1 MNTIGRMVNAG
12 TPGLDQQAIQEIAM
26 SNARRM
32 VERETALTLSTAA
45 SPFGCC
51 NFFDSC
57 ADEIFSLYYKGTLDL
72 LDWMGFNVSDECYRV
87 IHFIE
92 WVRPEQSAG
101 ADTAGYISDP
111 CTDPNGI
118 EFGTCTLSVED
129 FGRYGREGPARDIM
143 IPEKYCKTRP
153 RYFLDGT
160 PVQTESMW
168 DMTFTMDQIL
178 NDIRVALITGN
189 STTAGQFDGLQ
200 RWVRT
205 GYDCQ
210 GLNSYVLNWNNN
222 SMDGGGGITLN
233 GAATNPGFNI
243 VDWLLDL
250 HRNIMQRISWS
261 PLLRN
266 QTLQTGDMILV
277 MPTFMTRCLL
287 DYFACWSV
295 CPGAQYE
302 EIQKN
307 LREINDFR
315 FALNGGMFGNGQ
327 ISLDGHTIPLLGYDW
342 GLING
347 PTRGDMY
354 LLTGAIG
361 SQRIWEGEHLSAETA
376 LSRIPVNLAGRF
388 ESSDGGRV
396 LVKMVS
402 DNECYQIRQWIHP
415 RLWCMAPWA
424 QVRIQNVVC
433 QTPSGPLSPNPAD
446 TSFFITSSFDP
457 AVCP

>member
-1 MNTIGRMVNAG
+1 MNLANAPMQNWGSPQPYLPQNQYQQMV
-12 TPGLDQQAIQEIAM
+12 T
-26 SNARRM
+26 
-32 VERETALTLSTAA
+32 RETSLTLSTNA

-57 ADEIFSLYYKGTLDL
+57 TDEIFSLYYKGKLDL
-72 LDWMGFNVSDECYRV
+72 LDWMGFNPTDECYRV
-87 IHFIE
+87 ISFIE
-92 WVRPEQSAG
+92 YVRPAQSGG

-111 CTDPNGI
+111 CADPNGI
-118 EFGTCTLSVED
+118 EFGSCNLSVSD
-129 FGRYGREGPARDIM
+129 FGRYGRRGPSRDVM

-153 RYFLDGT
+153 RYFLDGS
-160 PVQTESMW
+160 PVTSEWMW
-168 DMTFTMDQIL
+168 DATFTMDQIL
-178 NDIRVALITGN
+178 NDVRVALITGN
-189 STTAGQFDGLQ
+189 ATTTGQFDGLQ
-200 RWVRT
+200 RWVKT

-222 SMDGGGGITLN
+222 SMDGGAGITLN
-233 GAATNPGFNI
+233 GAATPSTFNI
-243 VDWLLDL
+243 IDWLLDL
-250 HRNIMQRISWS
+250 HRNIMQRINWS
-261 PLLRN
+261 PTLSN
-266 QTLQTGDMILV
+266 QQMQTGDMILL

-287 DYFACWSV
+287 DFFACWSV

-315 FALNGGMFGNGQ
+315 WSLNGGMFGNGQ

-354 LLTGAIG
+354 LLTGAVG
-361 SQRIWEGEHLSAETA
+361 SQRIWEGEHLSAQTA
-376 LSRIPVNLAGRF
+376 LSRLPGNLQGRF
-388 ESSDGGRV
+388 ESSDNGRV
-396 LVKMVS
+396 LMKTVS
-402 DNECYQIRQWIHP
+402 DNECYQVREWIHP
-415 RLWCMAPWA
+415 RLWCSAPWA

-446 TSFFITSSFDP
+446 TSFFITSSFTQ
-457 AVCP
+457 AACP

>member
-1 MNTIGRMVNAG
+1 METFGQMVNNG
-12 TPGLDQQAIQEIAM
+12 SPHVQQQMVQGQQMIQ
-26 SNARRM
+26 
-32 VERETALTLSTAA
+32 RETALTVSTVA

-51 NFFDSC
+51 DFFDSC
-57 ADEIFSLYYKGTLDL
+57 TDEIFSLYFKGKLDL
-72 LDWMGFNVSDECYRV
+72 LDWMGFNVSDECKRS
-87 IHFIE
+87 IAFIE
-92 WVRPEQSAG
+92 WVRPEQSSG
-101 ADTAGYISDP
+101 SDTDGFINDP
-111 CTDPNGI
+111 CEDPNGI

-129 FGRYGREGPARDIM
+129 FGRYGREGRVRDVM
-143 IPEKYCKTRP
+143 IPEKFCKTRP

-160 PVQTESMW
+160 PVTTEAMW
-168 DMTFTMDQIL
+168 DMMFTMDQIL
-178 NDIRVALITGN
+178 NDIRVDLIVGN
-189 STTAGQFDGLQ
+189 KTNNVGQFDGLQ
-200 RWVRT
+200 QWVAT
-205 GYDCQ
+205 DYDCQ

-222 SMDGGGGITLN
+222 SMDGGAGITLN

-261 PLLRN
+261 PVLAN
-266 QTLQTGDMILV
+266 QAMQTGDMILL

-287 DYFACWSV
+287 DFFACWSV
-295 CPGAQYE
+295 CPGAQFE

-315 FALNGGMFGNGQ
+315 FSLNGGMFGHGQ
-327 ISLDGHTIPLLGYDW
+327 ISLDGHTIPLLAYDW

-354 LLTGAIG
+354 LLTGQIG

-376 LSRIPVNLAGRF
+376 VGRLPGSLSGRF
-388 ESSDGGRV
+388 ESTDGGRV
-396 LVKMVS
+396 LVKSVS
-402 DNECYQIRQWIHP
+402 DNECYQIRQWMHP

-446 TSFFITSSFDP
+446 TSFFITSSFE
-457 AVCP
+457 AANCP

>member
-1 MNTIGRMVNAG
+1 MNTFAPMTNAG
-12 TPGLDQQAIQEIAM
+12 SPYAQQQMIQGM
-26 SNARRM
+26 QMRGGM
-32 VERETALTLSTAA
+32 VQRETALTLSNQA

-57 ADEIFSLYYKGTLDL
+57 TDEIFSLYYRGVLDL
-72 LDWMGFNVSDECYRV
+72 LDWMGFNPTDVCNRTV
-87 IHFIE
+87 QFIE
-92 WVRPEQSAG
+92 YVRPEQVQR
-101 ADTAGYISDP
+101 ADTAGYISEP
-111 CTDPNGI
+111 CADPNGI
-118 EFGTCTLSVED
+118 EFGACSLSVD
-129 FGRYGREGPARDIM
+129 HFGRYGRRGPSRDVM

-160 PVQTESMW
+160 PVTSEAMW
-168 DMTFTMDQIL
+168 DMLFTMDQIL
-178 NDIRVALITGN
+178 NDIRVHLITGN
-189 STTAGQFDGLQ
+189 HATPGQFDGLQ
-200 RWVRT
+200 QWVKT
-205 GYDCQ
+205 GYSCQ

-222 SMDGGGGITLN
+222 PMAGGAGITLN

-266 QTLQTGDMILV
+266 QAMQTGDMILL

-287 DYFACWSV
+287 DFFACWSV

-315 FALNGGMFGNGQ
+315 FSLNGGMFGHGQ

-354 LLTGAIG
+354 LLTSAIG
-361 SQRIWEGEHLSAETA
+361 SQRVWEGEHLSAQTA
-376 LSRIPVNLAGRF
+376 LNRLPGDMGSSMGF
-388 ESSDGGRV
+388 ESRDDGRV
-396 LVKMVS
+396 LLKIVS
-402 DNECYQIRQWIHP
+402 DNECYQVREWMHP

-433 QTPSGPLSPNPAD
+433 QTPSGPLSPNPSD
-446 TSFFITSSFDP
+446 TSFFITSSFEP
-457 AVCP
+457 AECP

>member
-1 MNTIGRMVNAG
+1 MNPLRQMVNNG
-12 TPGLDQQAIQEIAM
+12 SPQMQQQ
-26 SNARRM
+26 M
-32 VERETALTLSTAA
+32 VQGMEMVQRETALTVSTAA

-51 NFFDSC
+51 DFFDDC
-57 ADEIFSLYYKGTLDL
+57 ADEIFSLYFKGTLDL
-72 LDWMGFNVSDECYRV
+72 LDWMGFNPTDECFRV
-87 IHFIE
+87 MHFIE

-101 ADTAGYISDP
+101 ADTAGYIGNP
-111 CTDPNGI
+111 CDDPNGI
-118 EFGTCTLSVED
+118 EFGSCSLSVED
-129 FGRYGREGPARDIM
+129 FGRYGRETPAREVM
-143 IPEKYCKTRP
+143 IPEKFCKTRP
-153 RYFLDGT
+153 RYFLDGS
-160 PVQTESMW
+160 PVTTETMW
-168 DMTFTMDQIL
+168 DMIFTMDQML

-189 STTAGQFDGLQ
+189 TATPGQFDGLQ

-210 GLNSYVLNWNNN
+210 GLNSYVLDWNNN
-222 SMDGGGGITLN
+222 SMDGGAGVTLN
-233 GAATNPGFNI
+233 GAATNPFNI
-243 VDWLLDL
+243 VEWLLDL
-250 HRNIMQRISWS
+250 HRNIMQRIGWS
-261 PLLRN
+261 PVLSN
-266 QTLQTGDMILV
+266 QAMQTGDMILL

-287 DYFACWSV
+287 DFFACWSV

-315 FALNGGMFGNGQ
+315 FSLNGGMFGDGQ

-354 LLTGAIG
+354 LLTGQIG
-361 SQRIWEGEHLSAETA
+361 AQRIWEGEHLSAETA
-376 LSRIPVNLAGRF
+376 ISRLHPSLADRF
-388 ESSDGGRV
+388 GSTDGGRV
-396 LVKMVS
+396 LVKSVS
-402 DNECYQIRQWIHP
+402 DNECYQIRQWMHP
-415 RLWCMAPWA
+415 RLWCQAPWM

-446 TSFFITSSFDP
+446 SSFYITSSFTP

>member
-1 MNTIGRMVNAG
+1 MAPMQNAFTPQGGAYGQAAYQQMV
-12 TPGLDQQAIQEIAM
+12 Q
-26 SNARRM
+26 
-32 VERETALTLSTAA
+32 REASLTLGTQA

-57 ADEIFSLYYKGTLDL
+57 SDEIFSLYYKGKLDL
-72 LDWMGFNVSDECYRV
+72 LDWMGFNPTDECYRV
-87 IHFIE
+87 INFIE
-92 WVRPEQSAG
+92 YVRPEQSGG

-111 CTDPNGI
+111 CADPHGV
-118 EFGTCTLSVED
+118 EFGSCSLSVED
-129 FGRYGREGPARDIM
+129 FGRYGRQGPVRDVM

-153 RYFLDGT
+153 RYMLDGS
-160 PVQTESMW
+160 PVQSEWLW
-168 DMTFTMDQIL
+168 DATFTMDQIL
-178 NDIRVALITGN
+178 NDIRVAMITGN
-189 STTAGQFDGLQ
+189 KTTTGQFDGLQ

-210 GLNSYVLNWNNN
+210 GLNSYVVNWNNN
-222 SMDGGGGITLN
+222 PMDGGAGITLN
-233 GAATNPGFNI
+233 GAATPAGFNI

-261 PLLRN
+261 PVLSN
-266 QTLQTGDMILV
+266 QTMQTGDMILL

-287 DYFACWSV
+287 DFFACWSV

-315 FALNGGMFGNGQ
+315 WSLNGGMFGNGQ

-354 LLTGAIG
+354 LLTGSVG
-361 SQRIWEGEHLSAETA
+361 SQRIWEGEHLSATTA
-376 LSRIPVNLAGRF
+376 LSRLPDGLQGRF
-388 ESSDGGRV
+388 ESSDNGRV
-396 LVKMVS
+396 LMKTVS
-402 DNECYQIRQWIHP
+402 DNECYQVREWMHP
-415 RLWCMAPWA
+415 RLWCMAPWM

-433 QTPSGPLSPNPAD
+433 RTPTGPLSPNPAD
-446 TSFFITSSFDP
+446 TSFFITSSFTQ
-457 AVCP
+457 AACP

>member
-1 MNTIGRMVNAG
+1 MDVIGQMVNNG
-12 TPGLDQQAIQEIAM
+12 SPHMQQQMVQGQQMIQ
-26 SNARRM
+26 
-32 VERETALTLSTAA
+32 RETALTISTAA

-51 NFFDSC
+51 DFFDSC
-57 ADEIFSLYYKGTLDL
+57 TDEIFSLYFKGKLDL
-72 LDWMGFNVSDECYRV
+72 LDWMGFNVTDVCERS
-87 IHFIE
+87 IAFIE
-92 WVRPEQSAG
+92 WVRPEQSG
-101 ADTAGYISDP
+101 GNDTVGYLSDP
-111 CTDPNGI
+111 CADPNGI
-118 EFGTCTLSVED
+118 EFGTCTLSVND
-129 FGRYGREGPARDIM
+129 FGRYAREGPVRDVM
-143 IPEKYCKTRP
+143 ITEKFCKTRP

-160 PVQTESMW
+160 PVTTEAMW
-168 DMTFTMDQIL
+168 DMMFTMDQML
-178 NDIRVALITGN
+178 NDIRVDLITGN
-189 STTAGQFDGLQ
+189 KTANAGQFDGLQ
-200 RWVRT
+200 QWVAT
-205 GYDCQ
+205 DYDCQ
-210 GLNSYVLNWNNN
+210 GLNSYVLDWNNN

-233 GAATNPGFNI
+233 GQATPATFNI

-261 PLLRN
+261 PVLSN
-266 QTLQTGDMILV
+266 QAMQTGDMILL

-287 DYFACWSV
+287 DFFACWSV

-315 FALNGGMFGNGQ
+315 FSLNGGMFGHGQ
-327 ISLDGHTIPLLGYDW
+327 ISLDGHTIPLLAYDW

-354 LLTGAIG
+354 LLTGQIG

-376 LSRIPVNLAGRF
+376 VSRLPSSLSGRF
-388 ESSDGGRV
+388 ESTDGGRV
-396 LVKMVS
+396 LVKSVS
-402 DNECYQIRQWIHP
+402 DNECYQIRQWMHP

-446 TSFFITSSFDP
+446 TSFFITSSFT
-457 AVCP
+457 AANCP